1 MGMGGGIGAPPH
13 PPFMRRLRPRP
24 DLLDLHRGQTWV
36 NLIRLVV
43 RLDLVSLRLL
53 CLRVAIIHIDK
64 IIYYKLL
71 YTALNFFSSIFMSNQ
86 GKIFEVMLE
95 PPPGA
100 VGKKCYAVGLV
111 TIERGSRTSRPRYF
125 TTKPPRYVGLCNEI
139 ELLPDYS
146 KNIYFRNNYNE
157 ETIIHINGPFTQLS
171 ASNLNSSQKLGFIEV
186 VCKPEVSLQQ
196 LATRRFK
203 ESFGRMPRD
212 EQKVLTDNMNAIGI
226 HDIVFGVKH
235 PNNIGGKRR
244 KTTRKVRKNRKMTRR
259 RK

>member
-1 MGMGGGIGAPPH
+1 
-13 PPFMRRLRPRP
+13 
-24 DLLDLHRGQTWV
+24 
-36 NLIRLVV
+36 
-43 RLDLVSLRLL
+43 
-53 CLRVAIIHIDK
+53 
-64 IIYYKLL
+64 
-71 YTALNFFSSIFMSNQ
+71 MSNQ

-111 TIERGSRTSRPRYF
+111 NVERGARTSRPRYF
-125 TTKPPRYVGLCNEI
+125 TTKPPRYVGLCTEI

-157 ETIIHINGPFTQLS
+157 ETIIHINGPFSQLS
-171 ASNLNSSQKLGFIEV
+171 SSDFNSSQKLGFIEV

-226 HDIVFGVKH
+226 HDIVFDVKH

-244 KTTRKVRKNRKMTRR
+244 KNTRKGTKRKVRKNRKMTRR